1 MTGWTRL
8 PFVALAALLSMGFTF
23 PWRSGDSAP
32 ERIAGMARRTEIHIA
47 PEVNGRLLDVT
58 ASPGQH
64 FEKGAVLATLDN
76 PDLAAAVD
84 EAEAALAN
92 ARANRANVYSGVRPE
107 EVAIAAEAV
116 KTAEANLTLAQQQNV
131 RVAALAVR
139 GFNSRAQLDES
150 NAALAKGQAELE
162 MKRSEWAAA
171 KAGPTA
177 EERQVADANAALAV
191 AALDDLHAQLGKTR
205 LLAPAAGAVGM
216 QVAQIGEVVTPGKP
230 VLTFAPDAGLWFAF
244 TIREDD
250 LHGLD
255 VGSKVTLRTTAG
267 GAIEARLTELRPLG
281 EFATWR
287 AARAVG
293 DHDLNSFRVRFD
305 PAGETQ
311 GIEPGMTVF
320 LTPPLAASP

>member
-1 MTGWTRL
+1 M
-8 PFVALAALLSMGFTF
+8 
-23 PWRSGDSAP
+23 
-32 ERIAGMARRTEIHIA
+32 
-47 PEVNGRLLDVT
+47 
-58 ASPGQH
+58 
-64 FEKGAVLATLDN
+64 LATLDN

-116 KTAEANLTLAQQQNV
+116 KTAEANLTLAQQQNA
-131 RVAALAVR
+131 RVTALAVR

-150 NAALAKGQAELE
+150 NAALAKGEADVE
-162 MKRSEWAAA
+162 MKRAEWAAA

-177 EERQVADANAALAV
+177 EERQVADANAALAA
-191 AALDDLHAQLGKTR
+191 AALDDLRAQLGKTR
-205 LLAPAAGAVGM
+205 LLAPAGGAVGM

-244 TIREDD
+244 TIREDE
-250 LHGLD
+250 LHGLN
-255 VGSKVTLRTTAG
+255 VGSKVTLRTAAG
-267 GAIEARLTELRPLG
+267 APIEAQLTELRPLG

-305 PAGETQ
+305 PSGEPQ
-311 GIEPGMTVF
+311 GIEAGMAVF
-320 LTPPLAASP
+320 LTPPPAASP